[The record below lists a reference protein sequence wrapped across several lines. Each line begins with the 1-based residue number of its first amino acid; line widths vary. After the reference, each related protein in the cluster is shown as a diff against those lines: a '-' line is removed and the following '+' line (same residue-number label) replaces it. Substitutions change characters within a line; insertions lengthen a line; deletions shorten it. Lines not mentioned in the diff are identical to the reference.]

1 MPPHKSVRTQVIG
14 SASRLCCGSVLPA
27 MSPFGVQDSRRTTR
41 VSGIRCVTLAT
52 FDLGIRY
59 FDGARFPPD
68 DRSTIVHF

>member
-41 VSGIRCVTLAT
+41 GQEFVVSLSLLSIWA
-52 FDLGIRY
+52 FDI
-59 FDGARFPPD
+59 
-68 DRSTIVHF
+68 STERGFLLTAGPL

>member
-14 SASRLCCGSVLPA
+14 SASRLCCGSVLPCHVFFWSA
-27 MSPFGVQDSRRTTR
+27 RFEENDAR
-41 VSGIRCVTLAT
+41 SGICCVTLAT